1 MDEVWEME
9 WVKEWD
15 KREREWDGV
24 EEGMDEGV
32 GWGWIGVGDELK
44 IDWEME

>member
-24 EEGMDEGV
+24 EEGV
-32 GWGWIGVGDELK
+32 GWSGRGNGRRCGMGLDRGG
-44 IDWEME
+44 